1 MLDDNPGET
10 GASLTLG
17 KVYGVEGLKTGG
29 GSGGGDGGGPG
40 TNCCCVCAWTSDAPM
55 KVIHPATKHLE
66 RATGIVVSLRRLRSN
81 SFRVVGA
88 GKLTPGSSWSVA
100 QFVEGRFAPARRDGR
115 AGTASAA
122 ARCGHAAR
130 SGPSARCRSA
140 ARCGHATR
148 SVTARVRAGGYV
160 AEGRGHFLV
169 AENARRWRL
178 GRCRLTTLTTRLL
191 LSRRSNL
198 RCRWRCRQE
207 QSSNQ
212 REILNICQS
221 V

>member
-17 KVYGVEGLKTGG
+17 KVYGFDGLKTGG

-40 TNCCCVCAWTSDAPM
+40 TNCRCVCAWTSDAPI

-66 RATGIVVSLRRLRSN
+66 RATGIAVSLRRLRSN

-88 GKLTPGSSWSVA
+88 GKLTPGSYWSVA
-100 QFVEGRFAPARRDGR
+100 QFVERRFAPARRDGR

-130 SGPSARCRSA
+130 SGRCRSA

-160 AEGRGHFLV
+160 AEGSGHFLD
-169 AENARRWRL
+169 AEHA
-178 GRCRLTTLTTRLL
+178 
-191 LSRRSNL
+191 
-198 RCRWRCRQE
+198 CRWSFGWC
-207 QSSNQ
+207 
-212 REILNICQS
+212 
-221 V
+221 